1 MYINLRVAIFVLHL
15 QFQLKIMNKLI
26 ITILASL
33 LLTFTLKGQSN
44 TVETLINEGIIL
56 HDSTEYALAIEKFKA
71 ALKLNPKSNLAL
83 YELSL
88 SYLELK
94 DFENALLY
102 STQVINTNDQLLLV
116 GAYAVKNEALVGL
129 GKIDD
134 AISILNEGIVKLGE
148 SYLFHFNLALNYYKK
163 GDIDRT
169 IKHVDRAIELDK
181 TFSGAFL
188 LSAYA
193 QRDKG
198 LWIRSIYSFQM
209 FLLLEPDS
217 QRSRNAFEEM
227 LQAMYITPQPED
239 EGKVQRSFINLQMN
253 RNKSDEISSSVQ
265 ENISPDDEIMNRET
279 IYNNIQ
285 TTIDSIRGDSTGLDL
300 FVAFKEVNKTI
311 LQSLSHKG
319 LEETSLDNFWSFK
332 YPFFKSILNS
342 NYYETYCRYISV
354 SFLPESL
361 KWWQENEEEAGK
373 FINWFEKGEDNSVN

>member
-1 MYINLRVAIFVLHL
+1 
-15 QFQLKIMNKLI
+15 MNKLI